1 MRIGEKKIK
10 EREANDPLVFSRTTN
25 TARGGGSE
33 QRSGVSLLSGA
44 SGWMW
49 LLLWQ
54 FVGMQRKGSHR
65 SSAPTFLLKSL
76 LWILLNNTQKYH
88 WKWFLLCMRSQ
99 PVSPESYI
107 QECLK
112 LIKAPQDVEGSTP
125 PWGNG
130 IGHRWLLQGPR
141 LALGL
146 NHFFES
152 TQRKVIFWR
161 CGRSCPNQR

>member
-1 MRIGEKKIK
+1 
-10 EREANDPLVFSRTTN
+10 
-25 TARGGGSE
+25 
-33 QRSGVSLLSGA
+33 
-44 SGWMW
+44 MW

-65 SSAPTFLLKSL
+65 SSAPIPPQVSSLNSIKQHSKASLKVS
-76 LWILLNNTQKYH
+76 K
-88 WKWFLLCMRSQ
+88 FLLCMRSQ

-130 IGHRWLLQGPR
+130 IGHRWLLQGPQ

-146 NHFFES
+146 SPFFES

-161 CGRSCPNQR
+161 CGRSCPNQRSEAWCFTNNWIPLKCSVSFLSGVSNWLSTVPKLTP